1 MIQLI
6 ERLKDRKNK
15 RCRNFNIEQLL
26 WIIFHYMFI
35 LIKKRKDM
43 IIIIFCFFQKIN
55 IHFIC

>member
-15 RCRNFNIEQLL
+15 RCRNFNIKQLL

-35 LIKKRKDM
+35 LIKKKERYDYYYFLFLSK
-43 IIIIFCFFQKIN
+43 N
-55 IHFIC
+55 